1 MKTEVLEAVKIY
13 TILFML
19 MELFGVVLGIAPYAV
34 VAVQGSAMSAY
45 QKDLKLGIGCSVVF
59 LITLVVNRI
68 LAHIIRTREAVVG
81 KEEKQEAMKRYEE
94 TSYEEKREEMAG
106 DNHMERNRES
116 GASLGSAL
124 TPEQKKSS
132 PLIGHFARK
141 INIYP
146 IYATIVYTA
155 FLVFAARIL
164 FQITVY
170 KDTSGVDWFSR
181 RGGHHNPVEAGIY
194 MTIIVLVLLVLD
206 LISIFK
212 IKVVTRQLEEDIMRS
227 RDSIQSLD
235 EEFLRSEN
243 IGQDIWVG
251 NRHIFFSS
259 GRHSYMFA
267 KKEIGD
273 ITQEK
278 ARTGFKN
285 LFRPTYVLMIRD
297 KDGKETT
304 IDTFDGKI
312 YERLKKAVAA
322 VA

>member
-19 MELFGVVLGIAPYAV
+19 VELFGVVLGIAPYAV
-34 VAVQGSAMSAY
+34 AAVQGSAMSAY

-81 KEEKQEAMKRYEE
+81 K
-94 TSYEEKREEMAG
+94 EEKREEMAG

-164 FQITVY
+164 FQIAVY

-194 MTIIVLVLLVLD
+194 MTVIVLVLLVLD